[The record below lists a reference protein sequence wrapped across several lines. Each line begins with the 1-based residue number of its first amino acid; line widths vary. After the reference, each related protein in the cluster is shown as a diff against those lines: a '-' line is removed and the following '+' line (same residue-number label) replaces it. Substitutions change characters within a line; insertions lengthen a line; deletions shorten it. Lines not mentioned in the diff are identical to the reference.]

1 MSMFADRHREALD
14 QLRDIARRRA
24 ALAGLVFVALFAGG
38 AAAAL
43 ALPPLYRAV
52 AVLVVEPGRG
62 DPALPGELSARL
74 DTISQTV
81 LSRSPLLDQARRFGL
96 YPELAAQG
104 LSDAMLEQM
113 KSDIRL
119 ATKTTADPS
128 GRGTLVG
135 LNLSYRG
142 RDPATAAQVTNS
154 LAALYLEQDA
164 LLRSQRYA
172 GRAGLLKQRL
182 AEMKERLDGRSDGN
196 EARSGSPRP
205 PAPGGCGARMAAD
218 SATLDR
224 LTYQLR
230 ATREERMRALDRREG
245 LLKKLADA
253 DPQGDVSSRIARLKQ
268 DLVQRRQML
277 TDKHPDVVQLEAEI
291 AALEKESAA
300 PRATAPPEWAGRAGV
315 QEALDETDAALR
327 TMKRDEERLS
337 QELVSIQANLRS
349 APAAGASEV
358 LGEYPAVQEI
368 YGSLLRRF
376 EDAQLADSA
385 EEALASR
392 LKLLD
397 SAVPPVRDAGPP
409 RGRLLFL
416 AALAAFSAAI
426 TAAALA
432 ERCDRS
438 FRSVDD
444 LRAFTRVP
452 VLATV
457 PALLTASDRR
467 RKRLFLGLSVAG
479 AAACVTLLG
488 LGSYHL
494 FAQGYWLTAALER
507 AR

>member
-1 MSMFADRHREALD
+1 VPQALEIIVHKVLAKEPSARYRTAD
-14 QLRDIARRRA
+14 QL
-24 ALAGLVFVALFAGG
+24 
-38 AAAAL
+38 
-43 ALPPLYRAV
+43 
-52 AVLVVEPGRG
+52 GRI
-62 DPALPGELSARL
+62 L
-74 DTISQTV
+74 I
-81 LSRSPLLDQARRFGL
+81 
-96 YPELAAQG
+96 
-104 LSDAMLEQM
+104 
-113 KSDIRL
+113 
-119 ATKTTADPS
+119 
-128 GRGTLVG
+128 
-135 LNLSYRG
+135 SYREQG
-142 RDPATAAQVTNS
+142 EGITRTQV
-154 LAALYLEQDA
+154 A
-164 LLRSQRYA
+164 
-172 GRAGLLKQRL
+172 
-182 AEMKERLDGRSDGN
+182 
-196 EARSGSPRP
+196 
-205 PAPGGCGARMAAD
+205 
-218 SATLDR
+218 
-224 LTYQLR
+224 
-230 ATREERMRALDRREG
+230 
-245 LLKKLADA
+245 
-253 DPQGDVSSRIARLKQ
+253 
-268 DLVQRRQML
+268 
-277 TDKHPDVVQLEAEI
+277 
-291 AALEKESAA
+291 AA
-300 PRATAPPEWAGRAGV
+300 PRATAPPEGAGRAGV
-315 QEALDETDAALR
+315 QEALDEADAALR

-337 QELVSIQANLRS
+337 QELASIQANLRS

-397 SAVPPVRDAGPP
+397 PAVPPVRDAGPP

-416 AALAAFSAAI
+416 AALA
-426 TAAALA
+426 
-432 ERCDRS
+432 ERLDRS